1 MREVDSAGE
10 MDARE
15 PGSGAVESVGGAGGA
30 AVDGGDLGELMHAAF
45 RQLRRRWSEQL
56 APLDLTPHQSRA
68 LFAVEQGG
76 CSHPAPCGH
85 SHHGGPGER
94 GDDGAGVRLKDLAAR
109 LRIAPRSATEVVDQL
124 ADKGLVERTPDPS
137 DRRATRIVLTEAGV
151 ELRRQVTQVRRR
163 EAGDF
168 FAVLDSE
175 DQTELARLLGLLSG
189 RD

>member
-1 MREVDSAGE
+1 
-10 MDARE
+10 MDAETESAEQARDA
-15 PGSGAVESVGGAGGA
+15 GARAGGEAAGAGGA
-30 AVDGGDLGELMHAAF
+30 TGGDLGELMHAAF
-45 RQLRRRWSEQL
+45 RRLRRRWSEQL
-56 APLDLTPHQSRA
+56 APLGLTPHQSRA
-68 LFAVEQGG
+68 LFAVERALDPVGG
-76 CSHPAPCGH
+76 A
-85 SHHGGPGER
+85 
-94 GDDGAGVRLKDLAAR
+94 GADGVRLKDLAAR